1 MRSLFALMIWCAM
14 ATAAL
19 AVETTVEPA
28 PAPVPAPPVVSTTL
42 AELNAARDAAA
53 AAVPAPVP
61 TYATVVIANDLAVVT
76 LTTNR
81 GAIESYAL
89 KGTHPIEL
97 PGFLRKATGKPH
109 IPDEERKQQPLAI
122 LAPFRSDGVAAHN
135 WLVDESWGIGADDI
149 EPWSIARQDAGS
161 VAFTTTIRGM
171 THELAYAMVP
181 GRPTVA
187 VTLTVQN
194 RGEKAWEG
202 EPELVA
208 IRGVHQDYA
217 PGESYYLCWFTHSG
231 GERGALHYE
240 NYPALDSAWH
250 DIAQAPADYVGLK
263 TRFFAAF
270 WTPGALNV
278 GPIGATGA
286 VASATPAVPAS
297 PAGDGDRS
305 GVPGSP
311 AAAVAGPVPAWRA
324 LAGPFTNT
332 GREHQARL
340 KINFGKQRIDTQQ
353 QATMAWQV
361 TITDMRG
368 EHLGT
373 LTEVEK
379 RIEFTDAYYKFFK
392 ILAKAMTWCLEMI
405 FQLVRNYGV
414 AVIVLTLLVKAALHR
429 TSLKQHAS
437 IMKMQTLAPQLR
449 ALQEQYK
456 NDKQA
461 LAMKQMELWKKNG
474 VNPLG
479 GCLPM
484 LIQIPIFIALY
495 QAFNHSSEMRGQS
508 FLWVEDLTL
517 PDVIYGFDV
526 AWLSWLTVNPLPLIY
541 IGVTIWMSFQQKPPP
556 NADAQQE
563 QMAKMM
569 RWMPV
574 IFGVIF
580 YSMPSGLV
588 LYFTTNAILSTL
600 EIKYIKAKLA
610 KSMAP
615 KTA

>member
-1 MRSLFALMIWCAM
+1 MRWLLALLICGAM
-14 ATAAL
+14 ATASA
-19 AVETTVEPA
+19 AEVTGGPA
-28 PAPVPAPPVVSTTL
+28 PAVEAPTP
-42 AELNAARDAAA
+42 DAAVVA
-53 AAVPAPVP
+53 APATVPESYP
-61 TYATVVIANDLAVVT
+61 TVVIGHELAEVT

-81 GAIESYAL
+81 GAIESFAL
-89 KGTHPIEL
+89 KNTHPIEL
-97 PGFLRKATGKPH
+97 PGFLRKQTGKAH
-109 IPDEERKQQPLAI
+109 LPDDQRKKTPLAI
-122 LAPFRSDGVAAHN
+122 LAPFRSDGVAAHG
-135 WLVDESWGIGADDI
+135 WIVDESWGIQPGDVA
-149 EPWSIARQDAGS
+149 PWTIARSDATS
-161 VAFTTTIRGM
+161 AAFTWTPPGRAM
-171 THELAYAMVP
+171 TYEIAYAMVP
-181 GRPTVA
+181 NRPTVA

-194 RGEKAWEG
+194 HGDEAWVGAQES
-202 EPELVA
+202 ELVA

-217 PGESYYLCWFTHSG
+217 PGESYYLCWFAHAG
-231 GERGALHYE
+231 AERGKLDYDE
-240 NYPALDSAWH
+240 YPSIGGTWQGV
-250 DIAQAPADYVGLK
+250 AQAPADYVGLK
-263 TRFFAAF
+263 SRFFASF
-270 WTPGALNV
+270 WTPGSLHT
-278 GPIGATGA
+278 GPIGAA
-286 VASATPAVPAS
+286 AAPVAAPAAAAS
-297 PAGDGDRS
+297 TGDGDRAS
-305 GVPGSP
+305 
-311 AAAVAGPVPAWRA
+311 AAAPVAGPAVGGAAPAWNA
-324 LAGPFTNT
+324 LVGGFTNS

-340 KINFGKQRIDTQQ
+340 KINFGKQRIEPRQ
-353 QATMAWQV
+353 QAVLGWQL
-361 TITDMRG
+361 TITDMRS

-373 LTEVEK
+373 LTEVER

-392 ILAKAMTWCLEMI
+392 ILAKAMTWLLEMI
-405 FQLVRNYGV
+405 FLLVRNYGV
-414 AVIVLTLLVKAALHR
+414 AVIVLTLLVKAVLHR

-449 ALQEQYK
+449 ALQDQYK

-484 LIQIPIFIALY
+484 FIQIPIFIALY

>member
-1 MRSLFALMIWCAM
+1 M
-14 ATAAL
+14 A
-19 AVETTVEPA
+19 E
-28 PAPVPAPPVVSTTL
+28 
-42 AELNAARDAAA
+42 
-53 AAVPAPVP
+53 
-61 TYATVVIANDLAVVT
+61 VT

-81 GAIESYAL
+81 GAIQSFAL
-89 KGTHPIEL
+89 KKTHPIEL
-97 PGFLRKATGKPH
+97 PSFLRQQTGKPH
-109 IPDEERKQQPLAI
+109 IPDEQRKQMPLAI
-122 LAPFRSDGVAAHN
+122 LAPFRDEIPAAHG
-135 WLVDESWGIGADDI
+135 WIVDESWGISAGDTAA
-149 EPWSIARQDAGS
+149 WSITSQDATS
-161 VAFTTTIRGM
+161 AVFTWAPPGRGM
-171 THELAYAMVP
+171 SYQIAYAMVP
-181 GRPTVA
+181 GRPSVA
-187 VTLTVQN
+187 VTLTAQN
-194 RGEKAWEG
+194 SSAQAWEG

-217 PGESYYLCWFTHSG
+217 PGESYYLCWFKHAG
-231 GERGALHYE
+231 GERGQFDYDE
-240 NYPALDSAWH
+240 YPSLSGAWQ
-250 DIAQAPADYVGLK
+250 DIAQSPAEFVGLK
-263 TRFFAAF
+263 TRFFASF
-270 WTPGALNV
+270 WTPGAMQV
-278 GPIGATGA
+278 GPIGAA
-286 VASATPAVPAS
+286 PAMAAPAPAVS
-297 PAGDGDRS
+297 TGDGDRS
-305 GVPGSP
+305 SAATP
-311 AAAVAGPVPAWRA
+311 AAGPVVAGAVPAWRA
-324 LAGPFTNT
+324 LAGGFTNR

-340 KINFGKQRIDTQQ
+340 KINFGKQRLEPQQ
-353 QATMAWQV
+353 QAVVGWQL
-361 TITDMRG
+361 TITDMRS

-373 LTEVEK
+373 LTDVER

-405 FQLVRNYGV
+405 FLLVRNYGV
-414 AVIVLTLLVKAALHR
+414 AVIVLTLLVKAVLHR

-449 ALQEQYK
+449 ALQDQHK

-484 LIQIPIFIALY
+484 FIQIPIFIALY

-517 PDVIYGFDV
+517 PDVVYGFDV

>member
-1 MRSLFALMIWCAM
+1 MRSLFALLICGAM
-14 ATAAL
+14 ATAWAAEVTAESAP
-19 AVETTVEPA
+19 AVEAPAPVAADAVVAAAPA
-28 PAPVPAPPVVSTTL
+28 PAP
-42 AELNAARDAAA
+42 E
-53 AAVPAPVP
+53 
-61 TYATVVIANDLAVVT
+61 TYATVVIGNELAEVT

-81 GAIESYAL
+81 GAIESFAL
-89 KGTHPIEL
+89 KNTHPIEL
-97 PGFLRKATGKPH
+97 PGFLRRQAGKPH
-109 IPDEERKQQPLAI
+109 LPDAKRKKTPLAI
-122 LAPFRSDGVAAHN
+122 LAPFRSDGVAAHG
-135 WLVDESWGIGADDI
+135 WLVDESWGIGAGDTA
-149 EPWSIARQDAGS
+149 PWSIRTEATTSSSAVLTWQPAG
-161 VAFTTTIRGM
+161 RGM
-171 THELAYAMVP
+171 TYELAYAMVP
-181 GRPTVA
+181 GRPSVA

-194 RGEKAWEG
+194 SSALAWEG

-217 PGESYYLCWFTHSG
+217 PGESYYLCWFAHAG
-231 GERGALHYE
+231 DERGKLEYDE
-240 NYPALDSAWH
+240 YPSLSGAWQ
-250 DIAQAPADYVGLK
+250 DVARSPADFVGLK
-263 TRFFAAF
+263 TRFFASF
-270 WTPGALNV
+270 WTPGALHI
-278 GPIGATGA
+278 GPIGAAPVMAAPAAA
-286 VASATPAVPAS
+286 VST
-297 PAGDGDRS
+297 GDGDRS
-305 GVPGSP
+305 DAPTP
-311 AAAVAGPVPAWRA
+311 VAGPLVAGSVPAWRA
-324 LAGPFTNT
+324 LAGAFTNR

-340 KINFGKQRIDTQQ
+340 KINFGKQRLEPQQ
-353 QATMAWQV
+353 QAVMGWQLS
-361 TITDMRG
+361 ITDMRG

-373 LTEVEK
+373 LTEVER

-405 FQLVRNYGV
+405 FLLVRNYGV
-414 AVIVLTLLVKAALHR
+414 AVIVLTLLVKAVLHR

-437 IMKMQTLAPQLR
+437 IMRMQTLAPQLR
-449 ALQEQYK
+449 ALQDQYK
-456 NDKQA
+456 NDKQT

-484 LIQIPIFIALY
+484 FIQIPIFIALY

-508 FLWVEDLTL
+508 FLWIEDLTL
-517 PDVIYGFDV
+517 PDVVYGFDV